1 MKTQLHQL
9 SNAALLLLVGLAC
22 QPNKAPGPKAPALQ
36 ESEPTPKENDT
47 DLLDTDLEVEEMTKR
62 VVLTIDDLP
71 LARLSSYSSAEE
83 RHETVTRL
91 TEALSSRGAPFVAF
105 YNLSQHEKDP
115 ALLPLWEQAGATA
128 GNHTWSH
135 PHPSE
140 VGLKKYL
147 KDLKQGHEAVAALP
161 DASGAIP
168 FRYPYL
174 YEGFPCEEAQTI
186 AATLRDLGSYPV
198 PVTIDTW
205 DWYYSKH
212 MHQARLNRDEA
223 AAEAVKLAY
232 IGHFRELVWE
242 AEQYAERLFGRQP
255 PQILLLHGN
264 RINAE
269 LLGELLDWMTA
280 QGYAFITLDE
290 ALADEAYAPRP
301 YPVTP
306 RGISHWKRLL
316 RLEQGLG
323 RCEVE
328 P

>member
-1 MKTQLHQL
+1 MICRWPT
-9 SNAALLLLVGLAC
+9 SPRTAR
-22 QPNKAPGPKAPALQ
+22 PKSARQ
-36 ESEPTPKENDT
+36 T
-47 DLLDTDLEVEEMTKR
+47 VER
-62 VVLTIDDLP
+62 I
-71 LARLSSYSSAEE
+71 
-83 RHETVTRL
+83 

-105 YNLSQHEKDP
+105 YNLSHHEKDP
-115 ALLPLWEQAGATA
+115 NLLPIWQRAGAIA

-135 PHPSE
+135 PHPNKT
-140 VGLKKYL
+140 GLKAYVQ
-147 KDLKQGHEAVAALP
+147 DLRRGHEAVAALP
-161 DASGAIP
+161 EAAGALP

-174 YEGFPCEEAQTI
+174 FEGFPCEQAQTI
-186 AATLRDLGSYPV
+186 AATLRELNSYPV
-198 PVTIDTW
+198 PVTIETW
-205 DWYYSKH
+205 DWYFSRQ
-212 MHQARLNRDEA
+212 MHKARGRGDEA

-232 IGHFRELVWE
+232 IGHFREVVWE
-242 AEQYAERLFGRQP
+242 AEHYAERLFARQP

-269 LLGELLDWMTA
+269 LLGELLDWMTS
-280 QGYAFITLDE
+280 QGYVFIALEE
-290 ALADEAYAPRP
+290 AMADEAYAPRP